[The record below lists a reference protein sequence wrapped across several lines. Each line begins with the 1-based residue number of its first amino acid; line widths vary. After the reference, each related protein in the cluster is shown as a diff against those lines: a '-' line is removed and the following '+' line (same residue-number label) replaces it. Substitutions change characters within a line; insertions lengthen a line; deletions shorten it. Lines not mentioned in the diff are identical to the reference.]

1 MEPLYNIRHMPR
13 TFFVKLCVSLRLSSP
28 TLQNSYL
35 PEAEATKRPQ
45 KRRGKMPH
53 VRRTR
58 RFPHRVL
65 TNGHGV
71 RHPVHKGWWG
81 TGWFLTG
88 LTGFAGLTGLRGT
101 AEGTRKTRKSRG
113 ERGGE
118 TGNSDW
124 WQGYANAPPIILASV
139 TFGDLKLGRH
149 NHQTALT

>member
-1 MEPLYNIRHMPR
+1 MNNTLSRRFRIVINPLYNIRRRPR
-13 TFFVKLCVSLRLSSP
+13 TILWTFVFFVAKVSHPPKLQHS
-28 TLQNSYL
+28 Q
-35 PEAEATKRPQ
+35 KRKQPAAP

-124 WQGYANAPPIILASV
+124 WQGYANAPPKA
-139 TFGDLKLGRH
+139 LK
-149 NHQTALT
+149 